1 MGNLAGSTTEPSPL
15 QGWVLYGILL
25 GAHTVLAMAIAAPL
39 GVMRAVPAHK
49 LLLEKGDE
57 NYYGAVGLGVLTL
70 AIAFHGIKIVREK
83 NRSIIE
89 TRKNG
94 KEQDNEENEPV
105 NTEKTLLAPPYTQ
118 QDTMEDVKVRAAVGE
133 LWLFVRVLP
142 MAFFFYFGSVAIW
155 PSTDDDEGLGR
166 FSLQIFYAFT
176 WMLSS
181 FFPVFISRGNRQL
194 KYGICIL
201 TCAYLIIFDSVI
213 FSYGGHTFARSFA
226 IAVAVLLHAV
236 VVKKESA
243 WLRGPESQ
251 GFRRLL
257 PTVKELISLSLVI
270 RSISGLW
277 NYMNNKETQHIAF
290 LMQLLLAFTVMVSQF
305 YQYDYHSGIQKET
318 KDIER
323 TLTVMV
329 SKKKPY
335 TSLRTDC
342 ENAFSVAAPAC
353 VGK

>member
-1 MGNLAGSTTEPSPL
+1 MGNSAGSTTEPSPL

-70 AIAFHGIKIVREK
+70 AIAFHGIKMLREK
-83 NRSIIE
+83 KRPN
-89 TRKNG
+89 KVPNG
-94 KEQDNEENEPV
+94 EAGDS
-105 NTEKTLLAPPYTQ
+105 NTEKTLLPRTITQ
-118 QDTMEDVKVRAAVGE
+118 EDTPEDVKIRDEVGE

-342 ENAFSVAAPAC
+342 EDAFSVAAPAC
-353 VGK
+353 MGK

>member
-1 MGNLAGSTTEPSPL
+1 MGNSAGSTTEPSPL

-70 AIAFHGIKIVREK
+70 AIAFHGIKIVERKIDPLKHEKTEK
-83 NRSIIE
+83 NRI
-89 TRKNG
+89 
-94 KEQDNEENEPV
+94 
-105 NTEKTLLAPPYTQ
+105 TEKTSPAIQGSPFTALLRQ
-118 QDTMEDVKVRAAVGE
+118 QDTLEDVKVRAAVGE

-213 FSYGGHTFARSFA
+213 FSYGGLTSCAIVCAR
-226 IAVAVLLHAV
+226 
-236 VVKKESA
+236 
-243 WLRGPESQ
+243 G
-251 GFRRLL
+251 
-257 PTVKELISLSLVI
+257 
-270 RSISGLW
+270 
-277 NYMNNKETQHIAF
+277 
-290 LMQLLLAFTVMVSQF
+290 
-305 YQYDYHSGIQKET
+305 
-318 KDIER
+318 
-323 TLTVMV
+323 
-329 SKKKPY
+329 
-335 TSLRTDC
+335 C
-342 ENAFSVAAPAC
+342 SVATRC
-353 VGK
+353 GCEEGVGMVTGP

>member
-1 MGNLAGSTTEPSPL
+1 MGNSAGSTTEPSPL

-57 NYYGAVGLGVLTL
+57 NYYGAVGLGVLTMV
-70 AIAFHGIKIVREK
+70 IAFHGIKKLREK
-83 NRSIIE
+83 NRSIE

-94 KEQDNEENEPV
+94 EEQNNGEDEHV
-105 NTEKTLLAPPYTQ
+105 DTGKVLLPNVLRQ
-118 QDTMEDVKVRAAVGE
+118 QDTLEDVKVRAAVGE

-342 ENAFSVAAPAC
+342 EDAFSVAAPAC
-353 VGK
+353 MGK